1 MKWGV
6 REGRQEAGFRRVLA
20 LRRKTFEGI
29 AKGGRVDGNCRL
41 KTRRNVTNNKIQIQ
55 QQQKRNY
62 NDKIILHFIGLQF
75 LISNVSN

>member
-29 AKGGRVDGNCRL
+29 AKGGRVGGCGWALSLEDEKER
-41 KTRRNVTNNKIQIQ
+41 KQ
-55 QQQKRNY
+55 
-62 NDKIILHFIGLQF
+62 
-75 LISNVSN
+75 